1 MVKNSRAFRVN
12 MAIQVRF
19 LLATAVFYVLS
30 ALGGATPFA
39 VASPWPEEMNG
50 ASSPVE
56 HAVLPP
62 PADERLRPDL
72 LGEQSLDG
80 VGSVAEQ
87 EAASETEPT
96 GVDPWAEAFA
106 ESSRAAV
113 VVIPEAPKVAYP
125 VALNSQVQYFLDRFT
140 GNRREVVNL
149 WVGRAGRYLGMIRDV
164 LKRRGM
170 PEELAYTAM
179 IESGYNPK
187 AVSRVGAKGMWQFM
201 ASTARRYGLRVDQW
215 IDERLD
221 PEKSTVAAASYL
233 RDLHAMFGSWALAQA
248 AYNAGEVKVSRA
260 IRLTGSSDFWTLA
273 QTNHLRRE
281 TKDFVPQ
288 IHAATLIGQD
298 PSRYG
303 FEFTEPEPLAVDSI
317 VVPASTDL
325 RRLSARAG
333 VSLETLRALNPVL
346 VRPVTPPGTSWTLI
360 IPVGSRPGV
369 QAALAPRPPAT
380 KPARTVVARAATAQS
395 VARPDSVH
403 VVRPRDT
410 VTSIAKRYGVTVGD
424 VMRWNHLE
432 HETPIRPGDRLRVA
446 EVRPSVESDGQ
457 GGFR

>member
-1 MVKNSRAFRVN
+1 MGIQSRFV
-12 MAIQVRF
+12 
-19 LLATAVFYVLS
+19 LATAVFYIVLTS
-30 ALGGATPFA
+30 GGLTPFV
-39 VASPWPEEMNG
+39 VASPWPDDANG
-50 ASSPVE
+50 TASPVE
-56 HAVLPP
+56 HAALPP

-96 GVDPWAEAFA
+96 GIDPWAEAFA
-106 ESSRAAV
+106 ESSRVAAV
-113 VVIPEAPKVAYP
+113 PGPPRPHYP
-125 VALNSQVQYFLDRFT
+125 VTLNPQVQFFLNRFT
-140 GNRREVVNL
+140 GESREVVTL

-164 LKRRGM
+164 MRRRGM

-179 IESGYNPK
+179 IESGYNPR

-221 PEKSTVAAASYL
+221 PEKSTLAAAAYL
-233 RDLHAMFGSWALAQA
+233 RDLYSMFGSWALAQA

-260 IRLTGSSDFWTLA
+260 IRATGSSDFWTLA
-273 QTNHLRRE
+273 QSKHLRRE

-288 IHAATLIGQD
+288 IHAATLIGED
-298 PSRYG
+298 PGRYG
-303 FEFTEPEPLAVDSI
+303 FEFREPEPVAVDTI

-325 RRLSARAG
+325 RRLAARAG

-346 VRPVTPPGTSWTLI
+346 IRPMTPPGSPWTLT
-360 IPVGSRPGV
+360 IPVGSRPGMET
-369 QAALAPRPPAT
+369 ALAPPPA
-380 KPARTVVARAATAQS
+380 PARRTVVAHGPARTTTQSPVRTAA
-395 VARPDSVH
+395 VNPDAVH

-410 VTSIAKRYGVTVGD
+410 VSSIAKKYGIAVAD
-424 VMRWNHLE
+424 VLRWNRLE
-432 HETPIRPGDRLRVA
+432 DHAHIRPGDRLRVA
-446 EVRPSVESDGQ
+446 DVRPSVERDGQ